1 MEDIM
6 QIPVLDE
13 VTPTGHL
20 PAEASELIT
29 ALSHRRLR
37 DDDVTRIRLLIPT
50 KRLNIHD
57 EIQSQNDIINSMKSR
72 ILDENNVLMAEAG
85 PKDVSA
91 LIGSFNSFLNLYLR
105 SMEKLDKDKQMQE
118 IESAIV
124 EAIED
129 MPKEIQDTFFSHLKR
144 RLEV

>member
-6 QIPVLDE
+6 QFPVE
-13 VTPTGHL
+13 EQPSPTGHL

-29 ALSHRRLR
+29 ALSHRNLR
-37 DDDVTRIRLLIPT
+37 PDDITRIRLLIPT
-50 KRLNIHD
+50 KRLDIHD
-57 EIQSQNDIINSMKSR
+57 EIQTQNDIINAMKSR
-72 ILDENNVLMAEAG
+72 ILDENNILMAEAG

-105 SMEKLDKDKQMQE
+105 SMDKLDKDKQMQE
-118 IESAIV
+118 IEFAIV

-129 MPKEIQDTFFSHLKR
+129 MPKEIQDTFFSHLKK